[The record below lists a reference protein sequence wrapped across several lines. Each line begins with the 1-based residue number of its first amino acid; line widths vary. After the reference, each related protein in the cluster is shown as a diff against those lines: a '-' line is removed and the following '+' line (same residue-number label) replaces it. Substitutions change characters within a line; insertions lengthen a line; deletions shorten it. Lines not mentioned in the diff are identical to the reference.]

1 MPGPAPAPKAVDQQ
15 PDDSGRRELRD
26 QVTMSNITSTLLDF
40 ILSLLK
46 DPQQAQAF
54 NEHPE
59 QALND
64 AGLGDVCGAD
74 VQAIMPMLSDYAPS
88 GVSPYEHSS
97 YAPSYEKHHYQSRD
111 SYQHAPEHQGGYQA
125 IEHIKYVQ
133 QNYSY
138 THTQTLDFS
147 HSVWGDQ
154 YNVWADDSAV
164 AINGGV
170 AAGDDIK
177 DSEIKAVNNTGDGSA
192 VGFGTH
198 VDNTDSFNHISNSG
212 DGATVGIGNSPDYAG
227 AFNSNSG
234 DGAAVGYENST
245 TDSGNH
251 ADDGSVAGSGSMEDS
266 NNSAGNGGNSGE
278 GGSVDNSNHDS
289 NNSADNGGVSGENGY
304 ADNSHTDVGPIDVGG
319 VAIAGQNAVA
329 GEDNTNVN
337 DSNGVVAAGDDI
349 SHSLDDN
356 FSPSDNFSDNFA
368 HNDTDILSHNDTD
381 IASHND
387 TDIYGG
393 HPVAP

>member
-1 MPGPAPAPKAVDQQ
+1 
-15 PDDSGRRELRD
+15 
-26 QVTMSNITSTLLDF
+26 MSNITSTLLDF

-54 NEHPE
+54 NAHPE
-59 QALND
+59 QALSD
-64 AGLGDVCGAD
+64 AGLSDVCGAD

-88 GVSPYEHSS
+88 GVSPYHHSS
-97 YAPSYEKHHYQSRD
+97 YAPSYEKHSQSRD

-133 QNYSY
+133 QNYTY

-212 DGATVGIGNSPDYAG
+212 DGATVGIGNSPDYSG

-234 DGAAVGYENST
+234 DGAAVGYENDT

-251 ADDGSVAGSGSMEDS
+251 ADDGSVAGSGSMDDS
-266 NNSAGNGGNSGE
+266 NNSADHGANSGAN
-278 GGSVDNSNHDS
+278 GSVDNSNHDS

-319 VAIAGQNAVA
+319 VAIAGETATA
-329 GEDNTNVN
+329 GEDNTVT
-337 DSNGVVAAGDDI
+337 SHSAGVVQAGDDI
-349 SHSLDDN
+349 THSLDDN
-356 FSPSDNFSDNFA
+356 FSPSDNFSDNF
-368 HNDTDILSHNDTD
+368 SHDFNG
-381 IASHND
+381 NEVEQ
-387 TDIYGG
+387 G
-393 HPVAP
+393 HPHDAEWHPAP